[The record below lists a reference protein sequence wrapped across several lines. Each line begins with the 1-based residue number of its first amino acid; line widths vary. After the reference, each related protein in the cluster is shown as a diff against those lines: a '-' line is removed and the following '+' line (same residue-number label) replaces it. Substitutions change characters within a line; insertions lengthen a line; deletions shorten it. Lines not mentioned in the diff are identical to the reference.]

1 MKKKIIAI
9 FLATSFIFS
18 AMIIPASANTVVT
31 DPSEQKLYT
40 VLDKVVDVLVGGIA
54 NLIIGPK
61 WEKKADYKA
70 ENFYEGNTF
79 IDEPADGAK
88 WKLGYSNASL
98 LTGKEVGGGDYYVGG
113 SLSVTKKLATAQYD
127 DQKVRTVAISDGR
140 GITIF
145 SSLDAYGMALT
156 DVRGIRAKF
165 AEIAK
170 QKGYD
175 ITAINIS
182 ALHQHC
188 CVDTFGMNGDLFSA
202 LFTSSFRNL
211 FGLEVPSGQN
221 KEYMDNLYK
230 VVVNSMVEAVEN
242 MEEGKLYYGSIDAS
256 DLIYDKRD
264 PKVFD
269 TNLNRFRFVPDNEE
283 SQETWMLNA
292 NIHCVGMGAA
302 GTVLSGD
309 YPYTMEKYINEHANA
324 NYYYVE
330 GAELAI
336 TLETDGLEIDPEIE
350 AKYGDRYARTV
361 AYGNKIGE
369 RACAIDKSKE
379 KEVEP
384 ILNIAFKE
392 VFLPINNN
400 ILKLAAKGGLLLNK
414 VVRDGFNLDVV
425 TEIGY
430 AEFGKDY
437 AVAIVPGEL
446 APEIAFGGADTAA
459 TSWTGEDWNYPS
471 FAEVAG
477 NRKLLV
483 FGLTNDQVGYM
494 VTDNN
499 WHSFFTENEEIVST
513 GSKAGSTMTQAF
525 IDLYKSID
533 R

>member
-9 FLATSFIFS
+9 ILASSFIFS

-31 DPSEQKLYT
+31 NPAEQKLYT
-40 VLDKVVDVLVGGIA
+40 VLDKVVDALVGGIA

-70 ENFYEGNTF
+70 EGFYEGNTF
-79 IDEPADGAK
+79 IDEPAENAK
-88 WKLGYSNASL
+88 WSLGYSNASL

-113 SLSVTKKLATAQYD
+113 SLSIPKKLATAQYD
-127 DQKVRTVAISDGR
+127 DQKVRTVAVSDGR

-156 DVRGIRAKF
+156 DVRAIRAKF

-188 CVDTFGMNGDLFSA
+188 CVDTFGMNGDLVSA

-221 KEYMDNLYK
+221 KDFMDNLYK
-230 VVVNSMVEAVEN
+230 VVINSMVEAVEN
-242 MEEGKLYYGSIDAS
+242 MEEGKLYYGSIDVS
-256 DLIYDKRD
+256 ELIYDKRD

-269 TNLNRFRFVPDNEE
+269 PNLNRFRFVPDNKE

-292 NIHCVGMGAA
+292 GIHCVGMGAA

-309 YPYTMEKYINEHANA
+309 YPYAMEKYINENANA
-324 NYYYVE
+324 NYFYIE

-336 TLETDGLEIDPEIE
+336 TLETDGIE
-350 AKYGDRYARTV
+350 FDEELAAKYGDRYARTV
-361 AYGNKIGE
+361 AYGNVIGAK
-369 RACAIDKSKE
+369 ACAIDKSSE

-384 ILNIAFKE
+384 ILNIKFNE
-392 VFLPINNN
+392 VFIPINNN

-414 VVRDGFNLDVV
+414 VVRDGFKLLVV
-425 TEIGY
+425 SEIGY

-437 AVAIVPGEL
+437 AVAVVPGEL
-446 APEIAFGGADTAA
+446 APEIAFGGADTAE
-459 TSWTGEDWNYPS
+459 TSWIGKDWEYPS
-471 FAEVAG
+471 FDEVTG

-483 FGLTNDQVGYM
+483 FGLTNDQVGYIL
-494 VTDNN
+494 TDNN
-499 WHSFFTENEEIVST
+499 WHSFFTENEEIVSA
-513 GSKAGSTMTQAF
+513 GSKAGSTITQAF
-525 IDLYKSID
+525 IDLYRSIV
-533 R
+533 

>member
-1 MKKKIIAI
+1 MKNKIIALI
-9 FLATSFIFS
+9 LAASFIFS
-18 AMIIPASANTVVT
+18 AMIIPVSANTVVT

-40 VLDKVVDVLVGGIA
+40 VLDKVVDALVGGIA

-70 ENFYEGNTF
+70 ENFYKGNSF
-79 IDEPADGAK
+79 IDEPESNAK
-88 WKLGYSNASL
+88 WKLGYANASL
-98 LTGKEVGGGDYYVGG
+98 LMGNEVGGGDFYVGG
-113 SLSVTKKLATAQYD
+113 SLSVSKKLATAQYD

-156 DVRGIRAKF
+156 DVRGIREKF
-165 AEIAK
+165 AEVAK
-170 QKGYD
+170 QKGYN

-230 VVVNSMVEAVEN
+230 VVVDSMVKAVEN

-264 PKVFD
+264 PKVYD
-269 TNLNRFRFVPDNEE
+269 HNLNRFRFVPDNAE
-283 SQETWMLNA
+283 SQETWMINA
-292 NIHCVGMGAA
+292 GIHCVGMGAA

-336 TLETDGLEIDPEIE
+336 TLETDGIEVDPALVE
-350 AKYGDRYARTV
+350 KFGDRYATTV

-369 RACAIDKSKE
+369 RVCAIDKNAE

-384 ILNIAFKE
+384 ILNIAYKE

-414 VVRDGFNLDVV
+414 VVKDGFDLYVV
-425 TEIGY
+425 SEVGY

-459 TSWTGEDWNYPS
+459 TSWTGEDWKYPS
-471 FAEVAG
+471 FDEVTG

-483 FGLTNDQVGYM
+483 FGLTNDQVGYIL
-494 VTDNN
+494 TDNN

-513 GSKAGSTMTQAF
+513 GSKAGSTMAQAF